1 MTKNSGNPKSREQ
14 ELAKVLK
21 QMDCWMQHKTRLML
35 SISTPLFHLS
45 LRGRVVGRQEGLF
58 VFDSHGEVS
67 RVPVIPG
74 NYDHV
79 VLCTQKGSASVTFET
94 SEMRGGLEIQ
104 EDGATAM
111 FEEICVNWVLAKM
124 AADAAPSNVAD
135 QQDR

>member
-21 QMDCWMQHKTRLML
+21 QMDDWMQHKTRLML
-35 SISTPLFHLS
+35 SISTPLFHLF
-45 LRGRVVGRQEGLF
+45 LRGRVGRQEGLF
-58 VFDSHGEVS
+58 LFDSYGEVC
-67 RVPVIPG
+67 RVPVIPK

-79 VLCTQKGSASVTFET
+79 VLCRQKGSASVTFET

-111 FEEICVNWVLAKM
+111 FEEICVN
-124 AADAAPSNVAD
+124 
-135 QQDR
+135 